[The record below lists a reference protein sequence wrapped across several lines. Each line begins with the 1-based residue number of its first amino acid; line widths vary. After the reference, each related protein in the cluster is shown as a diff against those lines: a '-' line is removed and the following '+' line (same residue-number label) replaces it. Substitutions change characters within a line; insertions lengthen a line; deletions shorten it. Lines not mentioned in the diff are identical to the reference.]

1 MINEVR
7 NRIPGNLSRLAMSA
21 INKRQDARTIRLV
34 SNLEKSHGNYLVDAD
49 NNKLLDVYCN
59 IASLPL
65 GYNHPKLLQNAEK
78 FLPYLIQR
86 SSLAVIPPN
95 SWVNKIEKLM
105 YFAPKGLDYI
115 HTGCGCGSGANEN
128 AFKAAFINFFNRN
141 LASYK
146 FSEEKI
152 YSSAMENSFPG
163 SPDLSI
169 LSFDKAFHGRTLGCL
184 STTRSRPIHKINIP
198 AFKWPKADFPKLRYP
213 LEEFEYENIL
223 EVSRCVSQVNDIL
236 YKDSQ
241 EKRPTIAGMIVEPIQ
256 GEGGDNHA
264 PANFFREIRKLAK
277 HYGVS
282 FMVDEVQTGVGST
295 GKFWAHEHWDLDTP
309 PDIVTFAK
317 KMQIAGYFTT
327 KDYEPTHPY
336 QIFNTWMGDPVRILL
351 LEQIL
356 NIIEEDNLIEKTAE
370 IGRNLL
376 EELMQIENIK
386 NVRGQG
392 TFIAFDVKDNN
403 KFADKMLQEKVL
415 LGTCGENSVRL
426 RPSLIFNEEH
436 AELLLTKIKL
446 CAIA

>member
-146 FSEEKI
+146 FRHFMEEP
-152 YSSAMENSFPG
+152 SVVCRQ
-163 SPDLSI
+163 LV
-169 LSFDKAFHGRTLGCL
+169 H
-184 STTRSRPIHKINIP
+184 
-198 AFKWPKADFPKLRYP
+198 
-213 LEEFEYENIL
+213 
-223 EVSRCVSQVNDIL
+223 
-236 YKDSQ
+236 
-241 EKRPTIAGMIVEPIQ
+241 
-256 GEGGDNHA
+256 
-264 PANFFREIRKLAK
+264 
-277 HYGVS
+277 
-282 FMVDEVQTGVGST
+282 VQ
-295 GKFWAHEHWDLDTP
+295 F
-309 PDIVTFAK
+309 
-317 KMQIAGYFTT
+317 
-327 KDYEPTHPY
+327 
-336 QIFNTWMGDPVRILL
+336 
-351 LEQIL
+351 
-356 NIIEEDNLIEKTAE
+356 
-370 IGRNLL
+370 
-376 EELMQIENIK
+376 IK
-386 NVRGQG
+386 
-392 TFIAFDVKDNN
+392 
-403 KFADKMLQEKVL
+403 
-415 LGTCGENSVRL
+415 
-426 RPSLIFNEEH
+426 
-436 AELLLTKIKL
+436 
-446 CAIA
+446 

>member
-295 GKFWAHEHWDLDTP
+295 GKFWAHEHWDLETP

-403 KFADKMLQEKVL
+403 KFADIFQNYSGYLRRMLYRKHYHNL
-415 LGTCGENSVRL
+415 HS
-426 RPSLIFNEEH
+426 FH
-436 AELLLTKIKL
+436 H
-446 CAIA
+446 

>member
-264 PANFFREIRKLAK
+264 PANFFKEIRKLAK

-327 KDYEPTHPY
+327 KDYEPTHPF

-370 IGRNLL
+370 VGRNLL

-415 LGTCGENSVRL
+415 LGTCGDNSIRL

>member
-295 GKFWAHEHWDLDTP
+295 GKFWAHEHWDLETP

>member
-49 NNKLLDVYCN
+49 NNKILDVYCN

-105 YFAPKGLDYI
+105 SIAPKGLDYI

-128 AFKAAFINFFNRN
+128 AFKAAFINFFNKN

-198 AFKWPKADFPKLRYP
+198 AFKWPKADFPMLRYP

-236 YKDSQ
+236 HKDRQ
-241 EKRPTIAGMIVEPIQ
+241 KKRPTIAGMIVEPIQ

-264 PANFFREIRKLAK
+264 PANFFKEIRNLAK

-295 GKFWAHEHWDLDTP
+295 GKFWAHEHWNLDTP
-309 PDIVTFAK
+309 PDIVSFAK
-317 KMQIAGYFTT
+317 KMQISGYFTT
-327 KDYEPTHPY
+327 KEYEPTHPF

-356 NIIEEDNLIEKTAE
+356 EIIEEDKLIKKTAE

-376 EELMQIENIK
+376 DELMQIKNIK

-403 KFADKMLQEKVL
+403 KFTEKMLQEKVL

-436 AELLLTKIKL
+436 SELLLTKIKL
-446 CAIA
+446 CTLT

>member
-295 GKFWAHEHWDLDTP
+295 GKFWAHEHWDLETP

-317 KMQIAGYFTT
+317 KMQY
-327 KDYEPTHPY
+327 Y
-336 QIFNTWMGDPVRILL
+336 
-351 LEQIL
+351 
-356 NIIEEDNLIEKTAE
+356 
-370 IGRNLL
+370 
-376 EELMQIENIK
+376 
-386 NVRGQG
+386 RGG
-392 TFIAFDVKDNN
+392 
-403 KFADKMLQEKVL
+403 
-415 LGTCGENSVRL
+415 
-426 RPSLIFNEEH
+426 
-436 AELLLTKIKL
+436 
-446 CAIA
+446 

>member
-152 YSSAMENSFPG
+152 NSSAMENSFPG

-264 PANFFREIRKLAK
+264 PANFFKEIRKLAK

-446 CAIA
+446 CAIS